1 MRNTR
6 LWQPS
11 PTGVS
16 PDEGDTG
23 WRRTAK
29 SFFMNW
35 LPPYPPA
42 FSLASLLQWPLAE
55 FAANVAEGPLGV
67 AGAMCAL
74 RDQQP
79 RARACWRR
87 LESSDEGMAAFGK
100 LARNFAAGGHC
111 VMLRRVGAHH
121 GRRSEITQDQQFV

>member
-6 LWQPS
+6 LWQPR

-29 SFFMNW
+29 SSFMNSTG
-35 LPPYPPA
+35 LPPYSPA
-42 FSLASLLQWPLAE
+42 FSLVSLLQWPLAE

-79 RARACWRR
+79 RARACWLR

-100 LARNFAAGGHC
+100 LARDFAAAGHR

-121 GRRSEITQDQQFV
+121 DRRHEITQDQQ